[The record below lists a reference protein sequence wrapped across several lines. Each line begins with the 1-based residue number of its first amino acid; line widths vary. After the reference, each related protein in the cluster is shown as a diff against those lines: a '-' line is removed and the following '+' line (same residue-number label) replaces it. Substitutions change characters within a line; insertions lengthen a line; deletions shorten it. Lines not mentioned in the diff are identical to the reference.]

1 MQQPPC
7 DLTKIFL
14 VHRAAHPKLKDS
26 IAYTADSQPW
36 ATFAAFRANL
46 VHHAGPFDQ
55 QIARGT
61 PGDTNGGDNA
71 RYRRNQRR
79 NFTPHQQLRPSGG
92 VNKPSHGKGKPK
104 PKPDGPPTCH
114 GCGEKGHIRKH
125 CPKEQKVGT
134 ATAAAC
140 NDSSEAEL
148 PACAA
153 VDNSVRQDLLLL
165 SSDAGQQALLHM
177 ASSAA
182 VSAEFLQTA
191 MFTPVVGLTVHA
203 NSFAALAEVRDASM
217 LSADAS
223 MLSEPSPDSLQDVK
237 ERYYALIADLTPE
250 WRDAILGPGRSSYD
264 PMRARRVPSV
274 NRATWFLLRVHR
286 VTWLLLCFTSFTPA
300 FSTSASSSLQK
311 ASCRLTAQ
319 HSNGVNSRHSSGSSR
334 HSRHISSSK
343 HSSSSS
349 SSHV

>member
-1 MQQPPC
+1 MQTAGEIEGLWSRMQQQPC

-36 ATFAAFRANL
+36 ATYAAFRANL
-46 VHHAGPFDQ
+46 VNHAGPFDQ

-79 NFTPHQQLRPSGG
+79 NFTPHQHLKPSGG
-92 VNKPSHGKGKPK
+92 MNKPSHGKGKPK
-104 PKPDGPPTCH
+104 PKPDGPPTCY

-134 ATAAAC
+134 AAAVAC

-153 VDNSVRQDLLLL
+153 VDSSVRQDLLLL

-182 VSAEFLQTA
+182 VPVEFPQTA

-203 NSFAALAEVRDASM
+203 NSFAALAEVRDAE

-223 MLSEPSPDSLQDVK
+223 MLSGLGSL
-237 ERYYALIADLTPE
+237 
-250 WRDAILGPGRSSYD
+250 
-264 PMRARRVPSV
+264 
-274 NRATWFLLRVHR
+274 
-286 VTWLLLCFTSFTPA
+286 
-300 FSTSASSSLQK
+300 
-311 ASCRLTAQ
+311 
-319 HSNGVNSRHSSGSSR
+319 
-334 HSRHISSSK
+334 
-343 HSSSSS
+343 
-349 SSHV
+349 

>member
-1 MQQPPC
+1 MQQQPC

-36 ATFAAFRANL
+36 ATYAAFRANL
-46 VHHAGPFDQ
+46 VNHAGPFDQ

-79 NFTPHQQLRPSGG
+79 NFTPHQHLKPSGG
-92 VNKPSHGKGKPK
+92 MNKPSHGKGKPK
-104 PKPDGPPTCH
+104 PKPDGPPTCY

-134 ATAAAC
+134 AAAVAC

-153 VDNSVRQDLLLL
+153 VDSSVRQDLLLL

-182 VSAEFLQTA
+182 VPAEFLQTA

-203 NSFAALAEVRDASM
+203 NSFAALAEVRDAE

-237 ERYYALIADLTPE
+237 ERYYALIADHHHHVTQSSHSINAIGPAPLWSGRKREHCSIMFATITHIPSLHKILSNTP
-250 WRDAILGPGRSSYD
+250 RNHPAPPPTTPNIIRQK
-264 PMRARRVPSV
+264 
-274 NRATWFLLRVHR
+274 NAT
-286 VTWLLLCFTSFTPA
+286 TW
-300 FSTSASSSLQK
+300 
-311 ASCRLTAQ
+311 
-319 HSNGVNSRHSSGSSR
+319 
-334 HSRHISSSK
+334 SK
-343 HSSSSS
+343 HQAMTI
-349 SSHV
+349 HCAVFQRHQQHPAKQT